1 MDSELGEVL
10 ANYPLIT
17 SINKRLETAGLT
29 QLPLSE
35 MRRVIVNNK
44 KSEHEEFYEIL
55 KNRYCAK
62 FILDKIK
69 LYYLLDFE
77 DMFWQHHMALLLFKK
92 SRKFMLTAKIKVSY
106 ADLVMMKDYILEPQQ
121 LVDYVE
127 SETNEFD
134 QIYTQFLKEIGQ
146 LAREERVDELLCENI
161 DKPFE
166 LDDEHFKQMIK
177 KTVTKIRQLDD
188 ENAISVANSLLD
200 IYTMEHYLM
209 RLVDFR
215 DREKFFENFNN
226 RLTNRELRELV
237 EIKMDLIG

>member
-1 MDSELGEVL
+1 MASCPMIV
-10 ANYPLIT
+10 AV
-17 SINKRLETAGLT
+17 NKRLETAGLT
-29 QLPLSE
+29 QLPLQE
-35 MRRVIVNNK
+35 MKKIIINNK

-92 SRKFMLTAKIKVSY
+92 ARKFMLTAKIKVSY
-106 ADLVMMKDYILEPQQ
+106 ADLLMMKEYILEPQQ

-146 LAREERVDELLCENI
+146 LVREERVDDVLAENI

-166 LDDEHFKQMIK
+166 LDDEHFKNMVK
-177 KTVTKIRQLDD
+177 KTVVKIKQLED

-200 IYTMEHYLM
+200 IYTMEQYLM
-209 RLVDFR
+209 KLVDFR
-215 DREKFFENFNN
+215 DKEKYFENFNN

-237 EIKMDLIG
+237 EIKLDLLG

>member
-1 MDSELGEVL
+1 MIV
-10 ANYPLIT
+10 AV
-17 SINKRLETAGLT
+17 NKRLETAGLT
-29 QLPLSE
+29 QLPLQE
-35 MRRVIVNNK
+35 MKKIIINNK

-92 SRKFMLTAKIKVSY
+92 ARKFMLTAKIKVSY
-106 ADLVMMKDYILEPQQ
+106 ADLLMMKEYILEPQQ

-146 LAREERVDELLCENI
+146 LVREERVDDVLAENI

-166 LDDEHFKQMIK
+166 LDDEHFKNMVK
-177 KTVTKIRQLDD
+177 KTVVKIKQLED

-200 IYTMEHYLM
+200 IYTMEQYLM
-209 RLVDFR
+209 KLVDFR
-215 DREKFFENFNN
+215 DKEKYFENFNN

-237 EIKMDLIG
+237 EIKLDLLG

>member
-1 MDSELGEVL
+1 MASCPMIV
-10 ANYPLIT
+10 AV
-17 SINKRLETAGLT
+17 NKRLETAGLT
-29 QLPLSE
+29 QLPLQE
-35 MRRVIVNNK
+35 MKKIIINNK

-92 SRKFMLTAKIKVSY
+92 ARKFMLTAKIKVSY
-106 ADLVMMKDYILEPQQ
+106 ADLLMMKEYILEPQQ

-146 LAREERVDELLCENI
+146 LVREERVDDVLAENI

-166 LDDEHFKQMIK
+166 LDDDHFKNMVK
-177 KTVTKIRQLDD
+177 KTVVKIKQLED

-200 IYTMEHYLM
+200 IYTMEQYLM
-209 RLVDFR
+209 KLVDFR
-215 DREKFFENFNN
+215 DKEKYFENFNN

-237 EIKMDLIG
+237 EIKLDLLG